1 MTFRRRILRYG
12 PSPEE
17 WQGALEDRAIAGC
30 QFELH
35 RCGGCGRGEV
45 RLNDRFD
52 DRVALA
58 VGEWVACEY
67 DDGDRWYL
75 GRIEE
80 RRADSPGGISLRL
93 EGMSVQLNEVY
104 PGGFGGEGAQPHR
117 YGHTDLFPG
126 DPDRLLETN
135 DDVLRP
141 EDVVRLLMAQYV
153 VPATDIRVEAG
164 LIEDAD
170 VWSEP
175 VNLKFNG
182 EETVRTIL
190 KDLAL
195 RARNAA
201 WGVDELGQFY
211 LLQARTDILA
221 SFREGE
227 NLVELREEATRNT
240 LYNRVLL
247 TGGYVYTQPT
257 SDSPLRSAARWRGNY
272 RQPASLEKYG
282 ERRLRMWVP
291 WIRTAADS
299 RNFVREFFRVYAE
312 PGRTYHIEAVA
323 QDVCPRPWLGRV
335 QLLDRHDN
343 VLLTAQPETVRVRFD
358 NTPRLSLV
366 LGPDD
371 PRTHWPE
378 PPHDERYP
386 VLPPSVGI
394 SSGGGGP
401 ITLTLPS
408 DGDDPPPPPGSSDE
422 SSTQPTSEL
431 LSSDEVTSD
440 GTSSDVLT
448 SGATSSGAASTSASG
463 SGSLSGSLSQT
474 SDSDAETSNE
484 TSGDTSDSQSRDTS
498 ATDSTSD
505 ETTLS
510 GTSASGGEPT
520 SQSGSADPEDSS
532 GGDDESLT
540 TSTESGT
547 HGTDDGTNSIWP
559 SGGTTGDGWTSWGTE
574 DATESSSGSFF
585 TA

>member
-12 PSPEE
+12 PSPEA
-17 WQGALEDRAIAGC
+17 WQGAIEDRAIAGC
-30 QFELH
+30 LFELH

-52 DRVALA
+52 ARDALA
-58 VGEWVACEY
+58 IGEWIACEY

-80 RRADSPGGISLRL
+80 RRAESPGGIFLRL

-104 PGGFGGEGAQPHR
+104 PGGFGGGEAKPHR
-117 YGHTDLFPG
+117 YGHTDQFPG
-126 DPDRLLETN
+126 DPDRLLETY

-141 EDVVRLLMAQYV
+141 EDAVRLLLAQYV
-153 VPATDIRVEAG
+153 VPATDIRVDAG
-164 LIEDAD
+164 LIEDAA

-182 EETVRTIL
+182 EETVRTVL

-201 WGVDELGQFY
+201 WGVDELGQFF
-211 LLQARTDILA
+211 LLQNRADTLV

-227 NLVELREEATRNT
+227 NLVALREEATRHT

-247 TGGYVYTQPT
+247 TGGYIYNVAT
-257 SDSPLRSAARWRGNY
+257 SESPLRAAARWRGNY
-272 RQPASLEKYG
+272 RQPASIEKYG

-299 RNFVREFFRVYAE
+299 RSFVREFFRVYAE
-312 PGRTYHIEAVA
+312 PGRTYHLEAVG
-323 QDVCPRPWLGRV
+323 QEFCPRPWLGRV
-335 QLLDRHDN
+335 QLLDRHDA
-343 VLLTAQPETVRVRFD
+343 VLFTAQPETVRVRFD
-358 NTPRLSLV
+358 NTPRLSLT

-386 VLPPSVGI
+386 VLPPPAGD

-401 ITLTLPS
+401 ITLTLSS
-408 DGDDPPPPPGSSDE
+408 DGDDPPPPGTSDE

-431 LSSDEVTSD
+431 LSSEDL
-440 GTSSDVLT
+440 TSSDLLSSDV
-448 SGATSSGAASTSASG
+448 SSSAVATSESATESEG
-463 SGSLSGSLSQT
+463 VTGSLSLT
-474 SDSDAETSNE
+474 SDSEQGPSGETSDSVSLSE
-484 TSGDTSDSQSRDTS
+484 TTSAGSDITSEGTDMTGTVTSGDEPSSPNGNSEDEGSSEGVGASQ
-498 ATDSTSD
+498 
-505 ETTLS
+505 
-510 GTSASGGEPT
+510 
-520 SQSGSADPEDSS
+520 
-532 GGDDESLT
+532 T
-540 TSTESGT
+540 TSTGSVSNGSEHDTGGT
-547 HGTDDGTNSIWP
+547 WP
-559 SGGTTGDGWTSWGTE
+559 SGGGTTGEGWTSWGTE
-574 DATESSSGSFF
+574 GTSESSSGSFF